1 MPLKTQFAAHSSQ
14 EWTSHTTWGLKGK
27 HQGQAGDSE
36 GKCGPESSLRFSQ
49 EETGQQMGWASLNYL
64 QGSGVEELPLVV

>member
-1 MPLKTQFAAHSSQ
+1 MLHNFVNILK
-14 EWTSHTTWGLKGK
+14 K
-27 HQGQAGDSE
+27 HWPGDSE